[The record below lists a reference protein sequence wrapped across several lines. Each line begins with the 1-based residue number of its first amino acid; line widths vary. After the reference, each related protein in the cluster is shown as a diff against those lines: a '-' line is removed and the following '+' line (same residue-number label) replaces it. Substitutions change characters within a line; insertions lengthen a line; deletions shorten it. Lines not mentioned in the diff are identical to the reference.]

1 MNRERAKELLPIIQA
16 FAEGKDIQFRDD
28 ISSRKDLH
36 RGSEFSDW
44 QTVPDEPDLKFR
56 DSRQYRIKREPRE
69 FWIHKSIQNMYAHN
83 SEIEARQGAFDG
95 AGIATGSTIIHVRE
109 VLDDE

>member
-1 MNRERAKELLPIIQA
+1 MNQKQAERLWPIIKA
-16 FAEGKDIQFRDD
+16 FGEGETIQCRTRLAEGGWAYASHI
-28 ISSRKDLH
+28 RKD
-36 RGSEFSDW
+36 GFN
-44 QTVPDEPDLKFR
+44 PDVFE
-56 DSRQYRIKREPRE
+56 YRIKREPRE